1 MMNKEISCYIVSDL
15 LPLYQ
20 EDILS
25 EETKKDIEK
34 HLNECKECR
43 KKLDAIEVQINVKAN
58 SVILKKNPL
67 KKVKFY
73 QKVLTTL
80 GAFMAFVFGAC
91 CPIIRLGIGVLVRGE
106 ITNFQIE
113 RLKALWYLLMLE
125 CCFIGVITCVAYFFL
140 IWFIRK
146 IISKKTV

>member
-1 MMNKEISCYIVSDL
+1 MNKEIPCYIVSDL
-15 LPLYQ
+15 LPLYK

-25 EETKKDIEK
+25 EETREDIKK
-34 HLNECKECR
+34 HLNDCEECG
-43 KKLDAIEVQINVKAN
+43 KKMDVLEAQIDVKAD
-58 SVILKKNPL
+58 STLIRINPL

-73 QKVLTTL
+73 QKVLTIL

-106 ITNFQIE
+106 ITDFQIE
-113 RLKALWYLLMLE
+113 RLKALWYLLTLE
-125 CCFIGVITCVAYFFL
+125 CCFTGAIACVAYFFL

-146 IISKKTV
+146 IISKKTA